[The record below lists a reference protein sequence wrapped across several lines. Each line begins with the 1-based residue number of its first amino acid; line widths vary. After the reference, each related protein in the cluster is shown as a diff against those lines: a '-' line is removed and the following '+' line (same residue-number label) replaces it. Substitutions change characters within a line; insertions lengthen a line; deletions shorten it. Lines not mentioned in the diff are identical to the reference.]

1 MNCLVTG
8 GSGYLGS
15 ALIDHIST
23 KFNNVSNF
31 DQNENYD
38 HKNSFIKG
46 DILDI
51 DQIIKAT
58 KGIDIIYHCIAKVPI
73 TKNKNE
79 FVKVNELGTENLL
92 KAAKINKVKKVV
104 YVSSS
109 AVFGIPSKIPILEDD
124 ERIPIE
130 QYGLSKKK
138 GEDLCFAYMKS
149 GLDITIIRPRTI
161 LGEKRLGIF
170 SILFEWIEQNK
181 KVPVLNNGKN
191 HYQFIDIRDLVD
203 AIYKS
208 SIQTG
213 SNVFNIGSEE
223 FDTINNTL
231 RALIEYVNS
240 ESIIKNIDQ
249 NFMFKM
255 LTVLS
260 KMNFI
265 PLQDYHLK
273 VYGESV
279 FFDISR
285 AKKILQWSPKFTST
299 ESMIESYKSYIF
311 QKKNGSLDKEN
322 SPHNSILKKGLLKYA
337 QIFI

>member
-15 ALIDHIST
+15 ALIDYISA
-23 KFNNVSNF
+23 KFNKVSNF

-38 HKNSFIKG
+38 HNNNFIKG

-51 DQIIKAT
+51 NQVIKAT

-92 KAAKINKVKKVV
+92 KAAQINKVKKVV

-138 GEDLCFAYMKS
+138 GEDLCFKYMNS

-208 SIQTG
+208 SILIG
-213 SNVFNIGSEE
+213 SNVFNIGSEK

-231 RALIEYVNS
+231 RTLIEYVNS

-279 FFDISR
+279 YFDISK

-311 QKKNGSLDKEN
+311 QKKMDCW
-322 SPHNSILKKGLLKYA
+322 IKKIHPII
-337 QIFI
+337 QF